1 MTARR
6 VVVTGMGLVT
16 PLGSGL
22 ERNWERMLAGA
33 SGVRPISRLDVST
46 MEVRIA
52 GEIVPLPEVPEDA
65 HVRELGIHSRF
76 ALVAG
81 REAWAD
87 AGLGPGGGADP
98 DRVGVFLGSGKGIV
112 EVDRLTEAV
121 KAAARA
127 GGAGALDKN
136 AFLLRALETT
146 DPYRRHEEGYER
158 SGIHLAAALGARGPF
173 WVCITACA
181 AGNHALGEAFCA
193 IRRGDAEVVVAG
205 GTHSQI
211 DLMSLAGYATLGAL
225 STRNDEPARASR
237 PFDRLRNGFIL
248 GEGAGVLVLEEF
260 EHARRRGARI
270 RAEVVGYGN
279 TADCYRVTDP
289 HPDGRPAEAAMRR
302 ALASAGIAPS
312 AIGYINAH
320 GTSTAQNDTMET
332 AAIKRIFGPRG
343 EAPPVS
349 STKSMVGHLIAAAGA
364 VEAVACVRALEE
376 GVLPP
381 TINYE
386 NEDPMCDLD
395 YVPNEARERRIDFAM
410 NNSFGFGGQNIVTV
424 FRRFAGA

>member
-1 MTARR
+1 VNPRR
-6 VVVTGMGLVT
+6 VVVTGMGLIT
-16 PLGSGL
+16 PLGAGL
-22 ERNWERMLAGA
+22 DHNWERMLAGA
-33 SGVRPISRLDVST
+33 SGVRRISRLDVST

-52 GEIVPLPEVPEDA
+52 GEIVPLPDVPEDA

-87 AGLGPGGGADP
+87 AGLSPGGADP

-127 GGAGALDKN
+127 GGAMDQN

-146 DPYRRHEEGYER
+146 DPWRRFEEGYER
-158 SGIHLAAALGARGPF
+158 AGTHLAVALGARGPF
-173 WVCITACA
+173 WVNITACA

-193 IRRGDAEVVVAG
+193 IRRGDADVIVAG

-225 STRNDEPARASR
+225 SARNDEPERASR

-248 GEGAGVLVLEEF
+248 GEGGGVLVLEDLD
-260 EHARRRGARI
+260 HARRRGARI
-270 RAEVVGYGN
+270 RAEIVGYGN
-279 TADCYRVTDP
+279 TADSYRVTDP
-289 HPDGRPAEAAMRR
+289 HPDGRPAEAAMRM
-302 ALASAGIAPS
+302 ALKSAGLPPS

-349 STKSMVGHLIAAAGA
+349 SIKSMIGHLIAAAGA

-386 NEDPMCDLD
+386 NEDPVCDLD
-395 YVPNEARERRIDFAM
+395 YVPNEAREKRIDFAM
-410 NNSFGFGGQNIVTV
+410 NNSFGFGGQNIVTI
-424 FRRFAGA
+424 FRRYAGA